1 MYRLIPLSNA
11 SETRLLSSPEA
22 TPEVRPEIGPNARP
36 AAGSHSR
43 ASLWSVLVSLAAA
56 LGLSLLGLFSLA
68 VIGYY
73 LPAASSK
80 AYWFVSRSSGVI
92 AYLLITV
99 SVLWGLVQSGAL
111 FRPRVP
117 PLLALGLHNYLSL
130 AGLALAALHG
140 LILLGDS
147 YTRFSLQQV
156 MTPFMSTYRPI
167 PVGLGIVGFYLM
179 LLLSVSFYL
188 RRWIGQKSF
197 RLLHYG
203 SFGAFALV
211 TLHGVLAGTDSG
223 PLWPLY
229 ALSLILVL
237 GLTALRVA
245 GTRRKIAARA

>member
-1 MYRLIPLSNA
+1 M
-11 SETRLLSSPEA
+11 
-22 TPEVRPEIGPNARP
+22 EVRSEGRREAQ
-36 AAGSHSR
+36 S
-43 ASLWSVLVSLAAA
+43 SLWPVLGSLAAA

-73 LPAASSK
+73 LPEAGVK
-80 AYWFVSRSSGVI
+80 AYWFISRSSGI
-92 AYLLITV
+92 MAYLLITV

-111 FRPRVP
+111 FRRRVA
-117 PLLALGLHNYLSL
+117 PLLALGLHNYLSW

-156 MTPFMSTYRPI
+156 VTPFMSTYRPI
-167 PVGLGIVGFYLM
+167 PVGLGIIGFYLM
-179 LLLSVSFYL
+179 LLLSVSFYM

-203 SFGAFALV
+203 SFGAFTLV

-245 GTRRKIAARA
+245 GARRKAAAR

>member
-1 MYRLIPLSNA
+1 
-11 SETRLLSSPEA
+11 
-22 TPEVRPEIGPNARP
+22 VRSHARQG
-36 AAGSHSR
+36 AGS
-43 ASLWSVLVSLAAA
+43 SLWAVLVSLAAA

-68 VIGYY
+68 VISYT
-73 LPAASSK
+73 LPAASTK

-92 AYLLITV
+92 AYLLITA

-111 FRPRVP
+111 FRRRVP
-117 PLLALGLHNYLSL
+117 PLLALGLHNYLSW
-130 AGLALAALHG
+130 AGLALAALHA
-140 LILLGDS
+140 LVLLGDT
-147 YTRFSLQQV
+147 YTRFSLQQ
-156 MTPFMSTYRPI
+156 MSIPFLSSYRPL
-167 PVGLGIVGFYLM
+167 PVSLGIVGFYLM
-179 LLLSVSFYL
+179 LVLSVSFYL

-237 GLTALRVA
+237 GLTALRVV